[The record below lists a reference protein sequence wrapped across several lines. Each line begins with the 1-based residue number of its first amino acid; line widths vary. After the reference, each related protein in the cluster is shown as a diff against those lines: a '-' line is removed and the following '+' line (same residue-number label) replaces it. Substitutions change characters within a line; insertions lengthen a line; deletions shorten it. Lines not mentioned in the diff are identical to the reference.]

1 MNITKTAAGVLA
13 GLILTTS
20 VPVAALAQGTPAA
33 ASADALEGKPVRG
46 QGGVLLGHVERVIRR
61 ADGAPAQVLVRPKGP
76 PTAGP
81 RSLAIGALK
90 VEGDGLVAPLSQAEF
105 NAMPAVAVN

>member
-1 MNITKTAAGVLA
+1 MNITKTAAAILG

-20 VPVAALAQGTPAA
+20 APVAAFAQGTPAA
-33 ASADALEGKPVRG
+33 ASAAALDGKPVRG

-61 ADGAPAQVLVRPKGP
+61 ADGTPAQVLVRPKGP

-81 RSLAIGALK
+81 RSLAIGALT
-90 VEGDGLVAPLSQAEF
+90 VEGDGLVAPLSLAEF
-105 NAMPAVAVN
+105 NAMHAVAVN